1 MSDAEQYKK
10 MLFIKFYVMNSQA
23 LDPTEIVMTKLQLSE

>member
-10 MLFIKFYVMNSQA
+10 MLFIKFKVMNRQA
-23 LDPTEIVMTKLQLSE
+23 LDPTEIAMTKLQLLE